1 MEQYFN
7 DNLSDIIYMSELP
20 PPSCFRK
27 KAEGINS
34 LKQLTF
40 TLLRKLCAH

>member
-20 PPSCFRK
+20 PPF
-27 KAEGINS
+27 
-34 LKQLTF
+34 
-40 TLLRKLCAH
+40 LLSQESRGD